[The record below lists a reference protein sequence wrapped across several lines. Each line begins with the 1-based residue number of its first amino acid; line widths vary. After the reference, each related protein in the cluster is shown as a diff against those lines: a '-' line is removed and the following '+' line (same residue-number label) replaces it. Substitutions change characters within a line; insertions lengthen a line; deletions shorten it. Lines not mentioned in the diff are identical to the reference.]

1 MFLAALLTLVVGA
14 SIVLLVPSFEERP
27 IIPAAISLGAS
38 VVAFLLFAL
47 SYSETGTLLGMVQ
60 LGGLAALGGM
70 TLSLIAALVILGAMA
85 EPGKYHA
92 GRAEFYAFILYTAL
106 GGTLMVAANNLLL
119 LYVGIELSSYST
131 YVLVG
136 YYRDA
141 RRSTEAATK
150 YFTLG
155 AVSSALLLYGFSFL
169 FGAGGGFY
177 YDEIAATLALSPVL
191 PALLWPGVALT
202 LVGFGFKLALV
213 PFHAWTP
220 DAYEGAPT
228 MVAAL
233 LSVGPKAGAVIALGN
248 LFTQVFRLDVVGAAP
263 QQALVWLAA
272 LTMTVGNLQAL
283 RQTNLKRLLGYS
295 SVAQLGTI
303 VVGLAAGTVAG
314 FGAVIFYA
322 LAYAITNIGAF
333 TCLELL
339 RNAGVREEL
348 HAYTGLGK
356 RSPFAAA
363 LFTLFLLSLAGVP
376 LLAGFA
382 GKLFVFKSAVDA
394 GLLTLA
400 VVAVLNTVIAY
411 AYYLR
416 VVVAMWLSPADE
428 GAQAV
433 DVKTIGL
440 VALGVAA
447 LGVVLIGTFPGP
459 TLGVVETALAP
470 IAQGFI
476 VGR

>member
-1 MFLAALLTLVVGA
+1 
-14 SIVLLVPSFEERP
+14 
-27 IIPAAISLGAS
+27 
-38 VVAFLLFAL
+38 
-47 SYSETGTLLGMVQ
+47 
-60 LGGLAALGGM
+60 
-70 TLSLIAALVILGAMA
+70 
-85 EPGKYHA
+85 
-92 GRAEFYAFILYTAL
+92 
-106 GGTLMVAANNLLL
+106 
-119 LYVGIELSSYST
+119 
-131 YVLVG
+131 
-136 YYRDA
+136 
-141 RRSTEAATK
+141 
-150 YFTLG
+150 
-155 AVSSALLLYGFSFL
+155 
-169 FGAGGGFY
+169 
-177 YDEIAATLALSPVL
+177 
-191 PALLWPGVALT
+191 
-202 LVGFGFKLALV
+202 
-213 PFHAWTP
+213 
-220 DAYEGAPT
+220 

-348 HAYTGLGK
+348 ESYTGLGK
-356 RSPFAAA
+356 RSPFAAF

-416 VVVAMWLSPADE
+416 VVVAMWLNPADE
-428 GAQAV
+428 GAWAV
-433 DVKTIGL
+433 NVKTIGL
-440 VALGVAA
+440 VALGMAA
-447 LGVVLIGTFPGP
+447 LGVVLVGTFPGP
-459 TLGVVETALAP
+459 TLGVVETALGSHRAGVHRGALAYGTLP
-470 IAQGFI
+470 TNLSTKLSSICGRGSSPPPPSSPSPSSTPTGTPASSRANVWSLNGVTYRHRPYKTWVGFSRTPQLPLSHPFGERPARHTS
-476 VGR
+476 VSNSGPPSPVA